1 MSRSALKLED
11 PALVDVLRHALHTG
25 ALGLADACRYM
36 RACEGLTQAQFAAR
50 IGVSA
55 KVIKEI
61 EGGKGNPT
69 LASLKRVA
77 SSMGLD
83 VAFVRPRA
91 TVKFGGGRQRAER
104 HGKLRQAE
112 LRAVKQGRLTLKQRH
127 GANALRGRDFTI
139 ELPKLS

>member
-1 MSRSALKLED
+1 MPRSASKLED

-36 RACEGLTQAQFAAR
+36 RACDGLTQAQFAQR
-50 IGVSA
+50 VGVSA

-77 SSMGLD
+77 SSMGLN
-83 VAFVRPRA
+83 VAFVRPQA
-91 TVKFGGGRQRAER
+91 TVKLKGGSQRAAR
-104 HGKLRQAE
+104 QAKLRHAE
-112 LRAVKQGRLTLKQRH
+112 LRAVTQGKLTLKQRH
-127 GANALRGRDFTI
+127 RANALRGRDFTT

>member
-1 MSRSALKLED
+1 MPRFARKLED
-11 PALVDVLRHALHTG
+11 PALVDALRDALDAG

-36 RACEGLTQAQFAAR
+36 RACEGLTQSQFAKR
-50 IGVSA
+50 VGVSI

-61 EGGKGNPT
+61 EAATGNPT

-83 VAFVRPRA
+83 VAFVRPRS
-91 TVKFGGGRQRAER
+91 TVKVGREVSSVARQA
-104 HGKLRQAE
+104 KARQAE
-112 LRAVKQGRLTLKQRH
+112 LRAVKQGKITLEQRH
-127 GANALRGRDFTI
+127 RTNALRGRDFTI